1 MKNYQLIISG
11 AFIFFS
17 LTSCLEEVQIPT
29 RLESA
34 ILVVDGGIT
43 NAAPP
48 YTMRLSY
55 SGNQINATNI
65 NLNLAIVGATV
76 FIKNDLGDSTEM
88 LPSYYERGVYRSED
102 LNFVGKVGQSYSI
115 KIILKGGKTFISKP
129 ERMPYCPPIDSL
141 YEVYTDIRNES
152 MPDGYQIF
160 LNTKDPFNTQN
171 YYRWTAYGYSRV
183 GKLCGEVGFCPNT
196 CGGRGLGFNFC
207 WVPRYQTNIN
217 ILSDVNINGNPIR
230 RLPVFFSPVY
240 AVGKHFVEVSQFSF
254 TREAY
259 QFWKLYQEQ
268 STRTGTIFD
277 PLPAPIRGNVYNIQ
291 DPNDY
296 ALGYFGVSGIS
307 TKRLVVY
314 GRYDESAIFLNAG
327 RFTPSAGGCSLPFAT
342 CDRPIGWG
350 KE

>member
-1 MKNYQLIISG
+1 MKNYRLVILAILIT
-11 AFIFFS
+11 F
-17 LTSCLEEVQIPT
+17 TSCLEEVQIPT

-34 ILVVDGGIT
+34 VLVVDGGIT
-43 NAAPP
+43 NAEPP
-48 YTMRLSY
+48 YTVRLSY
-55 SGNQINATNI
+55 SGNQINATDI

-76 FIKNDLGDSTEM
+76 FIKDDLGDSTE
-88 LPSYYERGVYRSED
+88 LIPSYYERGVYRSED
-102 LNFVGKVGQSYSI
+102 PNFIGKIGRSYAI
-115 KIILKGGKTFISKP
+115 KIILKGGKTFVSKP
-129 ERMPYCPPIDSL
+129 EKMPYCPPIDSL

-160 LNTKDPFNTQN
+160 LNTGDPANAQN
-171 YYRWTAYGYSRV
+171 YYRWTAYAYSRV
-183 GKLCGEVGFCPNT
+183 GRVCENTFCLNNCG
-196 CGGRGLGFNFC
+196 NFC
-207 WVPRYQTNIN
+207 WVPRYQTSIN
-217 ILSDVNINGNPIR
+217 ILSDANINGNPIR
-230 RLPVFFSPVY
+230 RLSVFFSPVY
-240 AVGKHFVEVSQFSF
+240 AVGKHFIEVSQFSF

-277 PLPAPIRGNVYNIQ
+277 PLPAPILGNVYNAQ

-342 CDRPIGWG
+342 CDRPIGWP